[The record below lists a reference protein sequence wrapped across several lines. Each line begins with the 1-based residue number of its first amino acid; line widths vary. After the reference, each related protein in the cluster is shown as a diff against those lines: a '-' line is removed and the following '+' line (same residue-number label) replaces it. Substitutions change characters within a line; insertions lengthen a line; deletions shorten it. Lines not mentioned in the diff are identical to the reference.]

1 MKTALLAAIAGSTMT
16 FALGAY
22 TEEALTQAVGG
33 PLNITVHD
41 AGGKT
46 FSVAAVYNTMSY
58 SSGALAIDYDSDQF
72 LCSGF
77 EE

>member
-1 MKTALLAAIAGSTMT
+1 MKTALLAAIAGSTLT

-22 TEEALTQAVGG
+22 TEEALTQAGG

-41 AGGKT
+41 AAGKT
-46 FSVAAVYNTMSY
+46 FQVAAVYNTMSY
-58 SSGALAIDYDSDQF
+58 SGGALAVDYDSDQF